1 MSKMKNE
8 QRSKSFNLN
17 LKLDA
22 KEDCIN
28 AGWSVSNW
36 RTKEKEAKS
45 LSKVET
51 NEVHWFVDLY
61 QAYLLWPIY
70 PIEKPKKSHAHF
82 AIMLYV

>member
-61 QAYLLWPIY
+61 QGQSIVANL
-70 PIEKPKKSHAHF
+70 SN
-82 AIMLYV
+82 